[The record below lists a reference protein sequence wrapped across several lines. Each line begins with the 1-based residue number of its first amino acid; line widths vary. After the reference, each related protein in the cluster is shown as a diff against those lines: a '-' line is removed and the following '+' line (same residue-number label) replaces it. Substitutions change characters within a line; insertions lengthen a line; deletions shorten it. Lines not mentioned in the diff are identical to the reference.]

1 MDDSIRIIETS
12 DGSQSLYNSVL
23 RETYHSTH
31 GALTESKYVFIQMG
45 LEYLRGSYLKD
56 ISILEV
62 GLGTGL
68 NALLSI
74 QFARQHKQVN
84 IDYHTLEP
92 YPLKEEIVKNLRYQN
107 LLHYPEAALDFDMI
121 HQSIWDE
128 PYTISENF
136 IFTRYQQKI
145 QDLSIEKQFDLVFYD
160 AFAPNKQ
167 AEVWGKRIFSK
178 LHRQMK
184 TGAILVTYCAKGQFK
199 RDLAGVGFIVETLDG
214 PPGKKE
220 MVRAVKS
227 NALNNY

>member
-1 MDDSIRIIETS
+1 MDDSLRIIETG
-12 DGSQSLYNSVL
+12 DGSQSLYNPVL

-31 GALTESKYVFIQMG
+31 GALTESKHVFIQMG
-45 LEYLRGSYLKD
+45 LEYLRGNHLKD

-74 QFARQHKQVN
+74 QFARQHKQVS

-92 YPLKEEIVKNLRYQN
+92 YPLKEEIIKNLRYQD
-107 LLHYPEAALDFDMI
+107 LLHYPEAVSDFNMI
-121 HQSIWDE
+121 HQSIWGE
-128 PYTISENF
+128 PYTISDNF
-136 IFTRYQQKI
+136 TFTRYRQKI

-167 AEVWGKRIFSK
+167 AEVWEKRFFSK

-184 TGAILVTYCAKGQFK
+184 TQAILVTYCARGQFK
-199 RDLAGVGFIVETLDG
+199 RDLAELGFMVETLDG

-227 NALNNY
+227 NASNNY